1 MMGKEYVAALPD
13 GKGSLLC
20 GRDAGETSAPQA
32 YGIFSI
38 EEFVEFMKW
47 DRDCEAPSITY
58 LSKSKSKFNPR
69 LTPSP
74 TMSKRTHEHMYT
86 PTNTH
91 EHTDTY
97 THTTILF
104 AWHSPGSRQG
114 GTRFEALMT
123 TVLFVPSVA
132 PRRSFC
138 PLALVSFFVLGVCA
152 CVCVHVCVCV
162 SVAVCVC
169 VCVCVCLCLYV
180 SVSVSV
186 ALHSRFL
193 DLSVHPCGFTPAL
206 ISSASSS
213 RCRSLL
219 LLLLLLS
226 F

>member
-1 MMGKEYVAALPD
+1 MG
-13 GKGSLLC
+13 GS
-20 GRDAGETSAPQA
+20 
-32 YGIFSI
+32 
-38 EEFVEFMKW
+38 
-47 DRDCEAPSITY
+47 
-58 LSKSKSKFNPR
+58 R
-69 LTPSP
+69 LRGPFDHVLV
-74 TMSKRTHEHMYT
+74 KVQ
-86 PTNTH
+86 
-91 EHTDTY
+91 D
-97 THTTILF
+97 
-104 AWHSPGSRQG
+104 PGSRQG

-152 CVCVHVCVCV
+152 CVC
-162 SVAVCVC
+162 ACVC
-169 VCVCVCLCLYV
+169 VCVCVFVCVC
-180 SVSVSV
+180 VSV

-219 LLLLLLS
+219 LLLMLLS

>member
-1 MMGKEYVAALPD
+1 MG
-13 GKGSLLC
+13 GS
-20 GRDAGETSAPQA
+20 
-32 YGIFSI
+32 
-38 EEFVEFMKW
+38 
-47 DRDCEAPSITY
+47 
-58 LSKSKSKFNPR
+58 R
-69 LTPSP
+69 LRGPFDHVLV
-74 TMSKRTHEHMYT
+74 KVQ
-86 PTNTH
+86 
-91 EHTDTY
+91 D
-97 THTTILF
+97 
-104 AWHSPGSRQG
+104 PGSRQG

-138 PLALVSFFVLGVCA
+138 PLALVSFFVLGVC
-152 CVCVHVCVCV
+152 
-162 SVAVCVC
+162 

-193 DLSVHPCGFTPAL
+193 DLSVPPCGFTPAL